1 MTRATCNL
9 CFRPL
14 FHVGGYTL
22 EHEVDCIK
30 IRVNSTHGEY
40 KFAGFSLQ
48 RQTVYS
54 VCSFA
59 VRKQTQ
65 KNYKARN
72 SYRITREREL
82 ERDIERDRDRQTD
95 RQKCI
100 QQSTHTHTDKPYNV
114 LFNVKVIKQRC

>member
-59 VRKQTQ
+59 VRKQTP

-82 ERDIERDRDRQTD
+82 ETERDIERDRDRQTEMH
-95 RQKCI
+95 
-100 QQSTHTHTDKPYNV
+100 TTVHTHAY
-114 LFNVKVIKQRC
+114 R